1 MPSDPLSVTFA
12 ALADPTRR
20 AILGRLIAGERSV
33 TELAEPFD
41 MSMPAVSKH
50 LRVLERAGLIARGR
64 EAQWRPCRIEAAPL
78 KEVAEWAERYRHIW
92 ETRFDRLDTYLQQMK
107 TRAPRRNPMPV
118 SSAAN
123 SRTFKVTTPSD
134 TDIVMTRVFDAPRHL
149 VFEALTKPEHVRR
162 WWGILDDK
170 HSVPV
175 CEIDLR
181 VGGAWRFVGRGPD
194 GDIPAFYG
202 EYREITPPE
211 RLVNTEILRA
221 VSGCGIVGHDRV
233 DRGGR
238 QDAADCH
245 GQLSVEGG
253 A

>member
-1 MPSDPLSVTFA
+1 
-12 ALADPTRR
+12 
-20 AILGRLIAGERSV
+20 
-33 TELAEPFD
+33 
-41 MSMPAVSKH
+41 MSA
-50 LRVLERAGLIARGR
+50 
-64 EAQWRPCRIEAAPL
+64 
-78 KEVAEWAERYRHIW
+78 
-92 ETRFDRLDTYLQQMK
+92 
-107 TRAPRRNPMPV
+107 

-170 HSVPV
+170 HSVAV

-211 RLVNTEILRA
+211 RLVNTEFFEPFP
-221 VSGCGIVGHDRV
+221 
-233 DRGGR
+233 
-238 QDAADCH
+238 DA
-245 GQLSVEGG
+245 GSVVTTVLTEEGG
-253 A
+253 GTRLTVTASYPSKEVRDMVLQTGMEHGAAISYDRLDEVAAGLA